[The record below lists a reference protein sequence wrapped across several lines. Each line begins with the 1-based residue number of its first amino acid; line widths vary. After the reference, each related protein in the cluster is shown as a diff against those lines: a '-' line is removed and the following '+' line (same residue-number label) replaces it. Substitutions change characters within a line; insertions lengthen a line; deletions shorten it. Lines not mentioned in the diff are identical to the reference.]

1 MFYSRRSYSLVNYV
15 HERALRVNYDDHSRY
30 YSELIMAKK
39 EPSIHQYKTKIP
51 MKEMYKFEHDLSP
64 P

>member
-1 MFYSRRSYSLVNYV
+1 
-15 HERALRVNYDDHSRY
+15 
-30 YSELIMAKK
+30 MAKK

-64 P
+64 PWIGNLFQVQKNTFNLTYFQKMAN